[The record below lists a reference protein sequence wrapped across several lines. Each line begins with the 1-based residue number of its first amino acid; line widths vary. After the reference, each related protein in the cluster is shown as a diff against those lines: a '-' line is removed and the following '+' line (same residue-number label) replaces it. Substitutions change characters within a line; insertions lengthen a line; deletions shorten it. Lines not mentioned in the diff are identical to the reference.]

1 MKYPYIVKKNGV
13 WHPAGTEVPE
23 GADFVVDGEVI
34 GKVDGDVITVTN
46 EDVIKETLEEI
57 KTEAKSC
64 TKTDINRMST
74 AELRQMALNTGIE
87 GADTM
92 TGAELKKYLIDVF
105 GL

>member
-13 WHPAGTEVPE
+13 WYPSGTEVPE
-23 GADFVVDGEVI
+23 GVDFVVDGEVI
-34 GKVDGDVITVTN
+34 GKVDGDVISVTN

-57 KTEAKSC
+57 RAEAKPY

-74 AELRQMALNTGIE
+74 AELRQMALNTDVE